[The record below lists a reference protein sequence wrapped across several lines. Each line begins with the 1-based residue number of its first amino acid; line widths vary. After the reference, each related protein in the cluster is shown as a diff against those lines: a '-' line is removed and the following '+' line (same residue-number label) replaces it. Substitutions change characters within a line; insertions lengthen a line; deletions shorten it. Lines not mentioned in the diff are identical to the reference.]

1 MYWEVQFLKKD
12 KLFMSTPLVYRNY
25 TKTRLQTDHPE
36 NRLFHFI
43 HKHNERLTTSF
54 FNEPYHT
61 KDLHFDREPCTVLND
76 FKNQLSLFTP
86 DYLISCYNHYP
97 VTKKL
102 SVALYFQKIM
112 EYKDAQVFSIAD
124 FGALSPILAIEWAN
138 ISNSEVL
145 LICLEQISSP
155 YAPLPRYPFADA
167 FAALKVTRRHSPL
180 QILAY
185 DYRNIPLYSD
195 DSFRLHD
202 WKLAEESIKM
212 NNGIIKKLNISLNKV
227 TTIIQSY
234 SKDYTI
240 RMKQD
245 TENLVFNSIKKNLST
260 ADVFYALESF
270 LQSDTIDAE
279 YVLLNFVDFR
289 GMIGCLVMKVLC

>member
-1 MYWEVQFLKKD
+1 
-12 KLFMSTPLVYRNY
+12 MSTPLVYRNY
-25 TKTRLQTDHPE
+25 TKTRLQTEHPE
-36 NRLFHFI
+36 SRLFDFI
-43 HKHNERLTTSF
+43 HKHNKRPTSSF
-54 FNEPYHT
+54 LNEPYHN

-76 FKNQLSLFTP
+76 FKNQLSLFKP

-124 FGALSPILAIEWAN
+124 FGAISPILAIEWSN
-138 ISNSEVL
+138 ISDSEVL
-145 LICLEQISSP
+145 LVCLEQISSP
-155 YAPLPRYPFADA
+155 YDPLPRYPFADA
-167 FAALKVTRRHSPL
+167 IAAFRITRRHSPL

-195 DSFRLHD
+195 DSVQLHD

-212 NNGIIKKLNISLNKV
+212 NNEILSELNISLNNV

-240 RMKQD
+240 RMKQEN
-245 TENLVFNSIKKNLST
+245 ENLVFNSIKKNLST
-260 ADVFYALESF
+260 ADVFYSLETF
-270 LQSDTIDAE
+270 LQTDTINTE

-289 GMIGCLVMKVLC
+289 GKIGCLVMEIC